1 MYNIKTERKK
11 IIPTYLVSV
20 RYERLAEGKGQE
32 KRAQE
37 EGTRKG
43 HKKRAREEGTRQH
56 KCAGSQKQSELLQV
70 EIRPQGAPK
79 KHPAN
84 KTA

>member
-37 EGTRKG
+37 KGTRRG
-43 HKKRAREEGTRQH
+43 HEKRARDSTNVLVH
-56 KCAGSQKQSELLQV
+56 KSSQNYCK
-70 EIRPQGAPK
+70 
-79 KHPAN
+79 
-84 KTA
+84 